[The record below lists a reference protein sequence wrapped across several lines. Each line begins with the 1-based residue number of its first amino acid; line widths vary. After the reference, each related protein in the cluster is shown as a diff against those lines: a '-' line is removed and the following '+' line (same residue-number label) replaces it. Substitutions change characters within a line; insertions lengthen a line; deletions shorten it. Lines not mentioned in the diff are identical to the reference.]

1 MKVLW
6 ACDEMGVPYE
16 REDIGGPFGGNDTPE
31 YRAKN
36 PMGLVP
42 TIEHDGFVL
51 WESQAIVRYLAG
63 LYGQGTL
70 CAGDPRQRADRT
82 RVVTGK
88 GGSGRV
94 DLGGR
99 RTIQKK
105 TRTQTK
111 TTIL

>member
-42 TIEHDGFVL
+42 TLDHDGFVL
-51 WESQAIVRYLAG
+51 WESQAIVRYLAV
-63 LYGQGTL
+63 LYGQGTPWPE
-70 CAGDPRQRADRT
+70 DPRQRSTERRRGGKESVRT
-82 RVVTGK
+82 YEM
-88 GGSGRV
+88 
-94 DLGGR
+94 R
-99 RTIQKK
+99 RLAGQ
-105 TRTQTK
+105 
-111 TTIL
+111 

>member
-70 CAGDPRQRADRT
+70 WPEDPRPRAEADKWMDWNLSALNPPRSAE
-82 RVVTGK
+82 RRGGQAGVSK
-88 GGSGRV
+88 GQYR
-94 DLGGR
+94 
-99 RTIQKK
+99 
-105 TRTQTK
+105 
-111 TTIL
+111 